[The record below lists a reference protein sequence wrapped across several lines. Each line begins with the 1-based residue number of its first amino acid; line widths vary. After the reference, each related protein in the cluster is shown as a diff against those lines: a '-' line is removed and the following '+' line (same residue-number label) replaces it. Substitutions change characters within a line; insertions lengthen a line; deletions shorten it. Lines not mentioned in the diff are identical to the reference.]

1 MTLQLV
7 DIGVNLS
14 DKAFDKDR
22 DEVISR
28 AVEHGVTTMILTGTS
43 LAESQEVLD
52 LARNYPG
59 LCFSTAG
66 IHPHGAKGANAHTFR
81 ELKALFS
88 EPEVVAVGETGLDF
102 NRDFSP
108 RPVQEKV
115 FEQQLELAIE
125 CGLPLFCHERE
136 ASERFADI
144 IKNYR
149 DQVSKL
155 VVHCFTA
162 DKKALYRYLDL
173 DCHIG
178 MTGWI
183 CDERRGTH
191 LHPLVKDIPVNRLM
205 VETDSPW
212 LLPRSLTKKPKSR
225 RNEPAFLSEVVQ
237 MIATH
242 TGLSPEQIARQT
254 RETSLAFF
262 NLTAHHHGLQ
272 GQDEQ

>member
-14 DKAFDKDR
+14 DKSFDKDR
-22 DEVISR
+22 DEVVSR
-28 AVEHGVTTMILTGTS
+28 ALEQGVTTMILTGTS
-43 LAESQEVLD
+43 LAESQQVLG
-52 LARNYPG
+52 LARKYAG
-59 LCFSTAG
+59 HCFCTAG
-66 IHPHGAKGANAHTFR
+66 IHPHGAKEANSQAFN
-81 ELKALFS
+81 ELKSLFS

-115 FEQQLELAIE
+115 FENQLELAIE
-125 CGLPLFCHERE
+125 CGLPLFCHERD
-136 ASERFADI
+136 ASERFAEI
-144 IKNYR
+144 IKSFR
-149 DQVSKL
+149 DQISKL

-162 DKKALYRYLDL
+162 DKMALYRYLDL

-178 MTGWI
+178 ITGWI

-191 LHPLVKDIPVNRLM
+191 LHPLMKDIPANRLM
-205 VETDSPW
+205 VESDSPW
-212 LLPRSLTKKPKSR
+212 LLSRTLTTKPKNR
-225 RNEPAFLSEVVQ
+225 RNEPAFLPEVIQ

-242 TGLSPEQIARQT
+242 TGQTPEQVGQQT

-262 NLTAHHHGLQ
+262 NLTSLHHDLQ
-272 GQDEQ
+272 GPGEQ

>member
-1 MTLQLV
+1 MTQQLV

-14 DKAFDKDR
+14 DKAFDQDR
-22 DEVISR
+22 DGVVSR

-43 LAESQEVLD
+43 LTESQKVLG
-52 LARNYPG
+52 LARKYSEH
-59 LCFSTAG
+59 CFCTAG
-66 IHPHGAKGANAHTFR
+66 IHPHGAKDANTQTFK
-81 ELKALFS
+81 ELKALYS
-88 EPEVVAVGETGLDF
+88 EPVVVAVGETGLDF

-115 FEQQLELAIE
+115 FQRQLELAIE
-125 CGLPLFCHERE
+125 SGLPLFCHERD

-144 IKNYR
+144 IRNYR

-178 MTGWI
+178 ITGWI

-191 LHPLVKDIPVNRLM
+191 LHPLMKDIPVNRLM

-212 LLPRSLTKKPKSR
+212 LLPRTLAKKPKNR
-225 RNEPAFLSEVVQ
+225 RNEPAFLFEVVQ

-242 TGLSPEQIARQT
+242 TGQSPEEAARKT
-254 RETSLAFF
+254 RATSLEFF
-262 NLTAHHHGLQ
+262 NLTAPHHDLQ
-272 GQDEQ
+272 GQDGQ